1 MIPRPG
7 SNRAFIPQA
16 DPALQYRRHKEAID
30 LAIAR
35 VLTGGHYILGPEVEA
50 FEQEFAAFCGAR
62 YAVGVASG
70 TDAIRLA
77 LLGMGIGAGD
87 EVIVPAHTA
96 VATVAA
102 VERAGALPVLVDI
115 EADTYTLSAG
125 AVADAITPRTRAI
138 LAVHLYGHPA
148 DMARLLSVAERHG
161 LPIVEDCAQA
171 HGASWK
177 QRPVGSIGVAGC
189 FSFYPTKNLGAL
201 GDGGAVVTND
211 ARLAER
217 IRLLRQYGWAE
228 RNVSTI
234 PGDNSR
240 LDELQA
246 AVLRVKLAHLDADTE
261 LRRDL
266 AGMFTRTL
274 RGQVGTP
281 AERPDCRHVY
291 HLYVIATA
299 ARRDFQDRLK
309 QLGVGTG
316 VHYPHPVHL
325 QPAYEGRLGRRGQFP
340 TAERACESVVS
351 LPLYPGLQLEEV
363 ERVLGAVRATGVGG
377 A

>member
-1 MIPRPG
+1 MTPSPA
-7 SNRAFIPQA
+7 SNGRFIPQMN
-16 DPALQYRRHKEAID
+16 PALQYRRHQEAID
-30 LAIAR
+30 RAIAR
-35 VLTGGHYILGPEVEA
+35 VLGAGHYILGPEVEA
-50 FEQEFAAFCGAR
+50 FEQEFAAFCGVK
-62 YAVGVASG
+62 YAVGLASG

-77 LLGMGIGAGD
+77 LLGMGVGGGD

-115 EADTYTLSAG
+115 EAETYTLSAA

-148 DMARLLSVAERHG
+148 DLSALVSVAERRG
-161 LPIVEDCAQA
+161 VPIVEDCAQA
-171 HGASWK
+171 HGASWR
-177 QRPVGSIGVAGC
+177 QRRVGSIGVAGC
-189 FSFYPTKNLGAL
+189 YSFYPTKNLGAL

-246 AVLRVKLAHLDADTE
+246 AVLRAKLAELEQDTE
-261 LRRDL
+261 QRREL

-274 RGQVGTP
+274 RGHVGTP
-281 AERPDCRHVY
+281 VERPDCRHVY
-291 HLYVIATA
+291 HLYVVATA
-299 ARRDFQDRLK
+299 ARRDFQRRLNE
-309 QLGVGTG
+309 LGVGTA
-316 VHYPHPVHL
+316 VHYPYPIHL

-340 TAERACESVVS
+340 TAEHVCESVVS